1 MEIEEIVS
9 ELNNEMITRVQEQGL
24 YFEYRSN
31 GYSECIGFMDII
43 LWDSENHYCNDE
55 YNNDNIDYYTPDKEI
70 IKTIMINLIAD
81 LQNIFGEQDDTEQD
95 ESLFSWANNGN

>member
-1 MEIEEIVS
+1 MKIEEIVS
-9 ELNNEMITRVQEQGL
+9 ELNDEMMPRFQEQGL

-43 LWDSENHYCNDE
+43 LWDSENYYCKDE
-55 YNNDNIDYYTPDKEI
+55 YNNDDEHYKPDKEV
-70 IKTIMINLIAD
+70 IKTIMINLISD
-81 LQNIFGEQDDTEQD
+81 LQNIFGDKDETEQD